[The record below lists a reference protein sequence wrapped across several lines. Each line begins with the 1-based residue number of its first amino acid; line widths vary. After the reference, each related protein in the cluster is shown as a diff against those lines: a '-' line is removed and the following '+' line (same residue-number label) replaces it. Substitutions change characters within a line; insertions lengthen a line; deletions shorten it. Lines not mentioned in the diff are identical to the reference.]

1 LRALFLIDGEHYPP
15 VVLDAM
21 QSVRDSLGAEGVAAA
36 FLGGTEK
43 LKEGTDYGVPLV
55 TGEDP
60 ASAVQR
66 ALSEHAVDVVVD
78 LSDEP
83 VVGYR
88 ERMRIASLALA
99 AGARYLGSDFEL
111 RPPELHAISTKP
123 ALAVVGT
130 GKRVGKTAVSGYLA
144 RLLAREG
151 FDPGVVS
158 MGRGG
163 PPHPEVIEGHRLE
176 VGSEYLLEAL
186 ERGSHAASDY
196 YETAALSRVT
206 TVGCRRC
213 GGGLAGEPFASNVL
227 EGARIANTLDTGV
240 TLFDGS
246 GAAMPPV
253 EVERRVLV
261 AGAHQ
266 DPEYITGFLG
276 AYRLYV
282 SDLLLLTMSE
292 EPMAGEEKV
301 AGIVEGVR
309 EVKPDLAVIP
319 VVFRPRPVGEIEGL
333 RVGYVSTAPPAVLD
347 KLAQHLEE
355 RYGCEVVAT
364 SGNLSDRKRLG
375 EDLDA
380 MAGAEAYLTEIKA
393 AAVDVVT
400 RRGAEEGKPVF
411 YCDNDPV
418 GERLDEELLR
428 VAREAVAASEGA
440 GRSGAAG
447 V

>member
-1 LRALFLIDGEHYPP
+1 MRALFLIDGEHYPP

-21 QSVRDSLGAEGVAAA
+21 QSVREALGAEGVAAA

-55 TGEDP
+55 ADKDP
-60 ASAVQR
+60 VSAVGK
-66 ALSEHAVDVVVD
+66 ALKEHAVDVVVD

-88 ERMRIASLALA
+88 ERMRIASLALW

-111 RPPELHAISTKP
+111 KPPGFRAVSTKP
-123 ALAVVGT
+123 SLAVIGT

-144 RLLAREG
+144 RLLSREG
-151 FDPGVVS
+151 FEPGVVS

-163 PPHPEVIEGHRLE
+163 PPHPEVIEGHKLE

-186 ERGSHAASDY
+186 ERGAHAASDY

-213 GGGLAGEPFASNVL
+213 GGGLAGEPFVSNVL
-227 EGARIANTLDTGV
+227 EGAQIANGLDTGV
-240 TLFDGS
+240 TVFDGS
-246 GAAMPPV
+246 GAAIPPV

-266 DPEYITGFLG
+266 DPEYVIGFLG
-276 AYRLYV
+276 TYRLLI

-292 EPMAGEEKV
+292 EPMAGEGKV
-301 AGIVEGVR
+301 RHLIEAVR
-309 EVKPDLAVIP
+309 EIRPGLRVIP
-319 VVFRPRPVGEIEGL
+319 TRFRPRPVGDVGGL
-333 RVGYVSTAPPAVLD
+333 KVAYVSTAPQAVLD
-347 KLAQHLEE
+347 KLARYLEE
-355 RYGCEVVAT
+355 RYECEVVAA
-364 SGNLSDRKRLG
+364 SGNLSDRKRLVA
-375 EDLDA
+375 DLDD
-380 MAGAEAYLTEIKA
+380 MADAEAYLTEIKA

-400 RRGAEEGKPVF
+400 RRGSKEGKPVF

-418 GERLDEELLR
+418 SVGLDGELLR
-428 VAREAVAASEGA
+428 LAREAVAHK
-440 GRSGAAG
+440 
-447 V
+447 